1 MLVIDAS
8 VAVEAVLDRTGVR
21 DRIADVHLFA
31 PTLIDIEVVSTL
43 RRLTINKELS
53 VAEARAKLLAWQQLE
68 IDRVDVFPFLD
79 VIWQLRENLTAY
91 DAAYVAVA
99 MRLGAPLITRD
110 MRMAAVAIRHCQ
122 IIAVES

>member
-68 IDRVDVFPFLD
+68 IDRVDAFPFLD
-79 VIWQLRENLTAY
+79 VIWQLRENLTVY

-110 MRMAAVAIRHCQ
+110 MRMAAVAGRHCQ

>member
-43 RRLTINKELS
+43 RRLTINRELS